1 MKEKAMTWNYRIVKW
16 DKTPEGQEFAEYAEP
31 VYAIHEVYYNEAG
44 EPWSRTLYQDGPTA
58 ESPEELIKTL
68 EMMLHDARKHPV
80 MIEPAEWAD
89 GPKVDRGEYISADEF
104 LAEIA
109 AGGDAP

>member
-1 MKEKAMTWNYRIVKW
+1 MSWNYRIVKW
-16 DKTPEGQEFAEYAEP
+16 DKTPDGAEFAEYAEP
-31 VYAIHEVYYNEAG
+31 VYAIHEVFYNEAG
-44 EPWSRTLYQDGPTA
+44 EPWGRTQYQDGPTA

-80 MIEPAEWAD
+80 MIEPVEWAP
-89 GPKVDRGEYISADEF
+89 GPEVEPEECISAEEL
-104 LAEIA
+104 LAELA